1 MRDGFIL
8 KVADNYYLTGTTG
21 NTGVRVW
28 SSKNLAKWRP
38 IDNGDDGYIVR
49 NEAIRWTKEKI
60 WAPELFYHR
69 AKDKFYRTVNCR
81 YDGDWHGQGL
91 AIAVAD
97 NVEGPYELTT
107 SDKPLTGNNDASLFL
122 DDEGQCYLIQT
133 NCMLCKIDLDTP
145 RLITPKHS
153 VVDFGDGK
161 DDWDYRGA
169 INESP
174 CIRKVDGTTT
184 VRLFDLE
191 NVITI

>member
-169 INESP
+169 INEGP